1 MQRFQCFS
9 GKTEAGRN
17 RDQWQG
23 FRLQS
28 ATTYSKLPLFC
39 MVVYIETHKT
49 DIKQG
54 IVCIYQDKNGCQS
67 EIVFGAGS
75 DEEGPAKTNRYY
87 LYNFASKT

>member
-17 RDQWQG
+17 RGQWQG
-23 FRLQS
+23 FRLQP
-28 ATTYSKLPLFC
+28 ATAYSKPPLFC

-49 DIKQG
+49 DIKHG
-54 IVCIYQDKNGCQS
+54 IVFILPRQNGCQS
-67 EIVFGAGS
+67 EFVFEAGS

-87 LYNFASKT
+87 LYNFANKT